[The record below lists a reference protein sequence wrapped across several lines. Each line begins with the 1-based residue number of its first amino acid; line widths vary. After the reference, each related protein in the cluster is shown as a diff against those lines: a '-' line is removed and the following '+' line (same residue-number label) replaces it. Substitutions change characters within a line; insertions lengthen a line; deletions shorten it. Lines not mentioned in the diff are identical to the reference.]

1 MDPEY
6 DKLKIMLALTFPH
19 AETSSNTYL
28 SGLHHFYLRLFRSH
42 FKTIFYDDSRK
53 KAWSFLIIFIEAR
66 SNTPFEQTVT
76 ALGHVQEV
84 IMWVY

>member
-53 KAWSFLIIFIEAR
+53 KA
-66 SNTPFEQTVT
+66 
-76 ALGHVQEV
+76 
-84 IMWVY
+84 